1 MPFSKHTVNL
11 DYEKYLEGL
20 LGYENAVNL
29 IYNLSVLLKD
39 SFYFANAKN
48 DSKFATFLNE
58 IIDNYDTLVNV

>member
-29 IYNLSVLLKD
+29 I
-39 SFYFANAKN
+39 
-48 DSKFATFLNE
+48 
-58 IIDNYDTLVNV
+58 